1 MLGDGLKSFDLDRKI
16 EKYEEELFAEL
27 GFDKYNLDVEYER
40 QPSLYMEWSRLWGKG
55 LLARKKAENQLEK
68 VKGQVDLEIRQSPR
82 DFGLVPDDK
91 GKIME
96 SAIKSAVA
104 NSEKV
109 EEAQEQFYKVYELT
123 KLLEYAVKAFEQ
135 RKELL
140 RGEGELWLNQYYSGI
155 SAKTQDKRVDR
166 EIDKEEMQ
174 DAVGSKIAEGR
185 QRRRKLG

>member
-68 VKGQVDLEIRQSPR
+68 VKGQVDLEIRLNPR

-140 RGEGELWLNQYYSGI
+140 RGEGELWLNQYYSGV
-155 SAKTQDKRVDR
+155 SVKTQDKRVDR

-174 DAVGSKIAEGR
+174 NEVGSKIAEGR